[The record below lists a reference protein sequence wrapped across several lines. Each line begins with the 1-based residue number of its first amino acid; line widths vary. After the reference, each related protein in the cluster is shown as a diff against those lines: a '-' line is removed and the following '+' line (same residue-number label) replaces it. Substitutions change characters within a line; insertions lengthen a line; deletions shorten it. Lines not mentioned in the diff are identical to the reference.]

1 MSEVKGKLYF
11 TITGMNYR
19 YDSDFLGEVGGSMK
33 SNNAFVEYEEDYQT
47 SCPDKMEKD
56 LFLMIETE
64 GQCLKMTSASE
75 VYENALVN

>member
-1 MSEVKGKLYF
+1 
-11 TITGMNYR
+11 MNYR

-64 GQCLKMTSASE
+64 GQCLES
-75 VYENALVN
+75 V